1 MAGQLPDI
9 GDIAGALDLAARTLS
24 RKADI
29 QKQIKLLKDEELAI
43 DRVLRATWG
52 KRIDDMHS
60 MMAAF
65 ISSIRLPEDVI
76 DDTPGPVEP
85 YDQATDQ
92 DVIADEPEDAPAK
105 VDPEGE

>member
-9 GDIAGALDLAARTLS
+9 GDIAGALDLAARTLN

-29 QKQIKLLKDEELAI
+29 QKQIKALRDEELAI
-43 DRVLRATWG
+43 DRMLRATWG
-52 KRIDDMHS
+52 KRIDDMHA
-60 MMAAF
+60 MMGAF

-85 YDQATDQ
+85 HDPATDP
-92 DVIADEPEDAPAK
+92 DVIVDEPEPDSVK